1 MYLPRGLLSHLY
13 LHLQRTNHALT
24 PPVLILVSLDPDAL
38 CACRILTAL
47 FKRDYIPHKIQ
58 PISGYGD
65 LQRAGENIV
74 KPMRTTEGG
83 AGGVVVCLG
92 VGGLIDLESMLGLEV
107 DEDGQGGMGDVE
119 VWVIDARRPW
129 NLSNVFGAQSLG
141 TVNEE
146 GALVAKVEGVN
157 QGKLTQAFRPGKGG
171 IFVFDDGDIEEELSA
186 ERDAYVALAE
196 MPELGE
202 DDGDGES
209 DGSVSESDAEEERI
223 PESGQAPKK
232 RKSLSDEDTESD
244 SDAEEGTPR
253 KKRRSNSVWL
263 FRSSSYSTY

>member
-1 MYLPRGLLSHLY
+1 
-13 LHLQRTNHALT
+13 
-24 PPVLILVSLDPDAL
+24 
-38 CACRILTAL
+38 LTAL

-65 LQRAGENIV
+65 LQKFGEELV
-74 KPMRTTEGG
+74 KPMRITEGG

-107 DEDGQGGMGDVE
+107 DEDEQGGMGGVE

-157 QGKLTQAFRPGKGG
+157 QGKITPAFRPGKGG
-171 IFVFDDGDIEEELSA
+171 VFVFDDGDIEEELSA

-202 DDGDGES
+202 DDGES
-209 DGSVSESDAEEERI
+209 DGDVSESEGEEEERI

-232 RKSLSDEDTESD
+232 RKSLSDEDSESD

-263 FRSSSYSTY
+263 SRPRFNPMY